1 MDEIILKKGKLS
13 VFTGEHASKFV
24 SSVSESSLS
33 LSILIDA
40 NNDKVCNDIV
50 NVLST
55 IAYEDDTPIAVCLDK
70 ENTRMSGYLSMF
82 LDRKAD
88 TIIKVT
94 DEKGQFRA
102 EVVKV
107 R

>member
-1 MDEIILKKGKLS
+1 MNEIILKKGKLS

-24 SSVSESSLS
+24 ASINESSLS
-33 LSILIDA
+33 LSILVDA
-40 NNDKVCNDIV
+40 NKAKVCKDIV
-50 NVLST
+50 NMLSI

-70 ENTRMSGYLSMF
+70 ENTQMSGYLSIL

-94 DEKGQFRA
+94 DEQGQFRA

>member
-1 MDEIILKKGKLS
+1 MNEIIFKKGKLS

-24 SSVSESSLS
+24 ASISESSLS
-33 LSILIDA
+33 LSILVDA
-40 NNDKVCNDIV
+40 NNDKVCKDIV
-50 NVLST
+50 NMLST

-70 ENTRMSGYLSMF
+70 DNTRMSGYLGMW

-94 DEKGQFRA
+94 DEQGQFRT
-102 EVVKV
+102 EEVKV

>member
-1 MDEIILKKGKLS
+1 MDEIIFKKGNLS
-13 VFTGEHASKFV
+13 VYTGEHASKFV
-24 SSVSESSLS
+24 ASTSENSLS
-33 LSILIDA
+33 LSILVDA
-40 NNDKVCNDIV
+40 KSEEVCKDIV
-50 NVLST
+50 NALST
-55 IAYEDDTPIAVCLDK
+55 IAYEDDTPIAICLDK
-70 ENTRMSGYLSMF
+70 ENTQMSGYLGML

-94 DEKGQFRA
+94 DEQGQIRA

>member
-24 SSVSESSLS
+24 ASISENSLS
-33 LSILIDA
+33 VSILIDA

-70 ENTRMSGYLSMF
+70 ENTRMSGYLSM
-82 LDRKAD
+82 LLERKAD

-94 DEKGQFRA
+94 DEQGQFRA

>member
-1 MDEIILKKGKLS
+1 MEEIILKTGKLS
-13 VFTGEHASKFV
+13 VFTGEHASKYV
-24 SSVSESSLS
+24 ASISESSLS
-33 LSILIDA
+33 ISILVDA
-40 NNDKVCNDIV
+40 NNDKVCKDIV
-50 NVLST
+50 NMLST

-70 ENTRMSGYLSMF
+70 ENTRMSGHLSMW

-94 DEKGQFRA
+94 DEQGQFRA